1 MARLYEKPLTLDIGH
16 SRVLHFLSMSELAC
30 GRDNYLQALSFP
42 FIYSNA
48 QCTMVDGLS
57 KLGTGKLI
65 IEQIEGNCRDQMV
78 CRDFTHGILK
88 KIKIIYFTFPTS
100 LPH

>member
-48 QCTMVDGLS
+48 HCTMVES
-57 KLGTGKLI
+57 KSSPQ
-65 IEQIEGNCRDQMV
+65 EN
-78 CRDFTHGILK
+78 
-88 KIKIIYFTFPTS
+88 
-100 LPH
+100 